1 MQCEFQAEVVGGR
14 HSISSLFLSIS
25 LSHFY
30 TLELVHTRWF
40 VFFPGVQMLTV
51 IVLRYTDGTWSLAG
65 GEQTNLHEHTWKLMG
80 KRNAVVCIWFWW
92 PRGICFLFF
101 TFHILLELLEVLNV
115 PLNLG
120 GCTIWPWFSYDL
132 EMIPCRVK
140 DRGEAEQERT
150 ARVFMDC
157 SSFRMS
163 VMNGNHLQTKVSVY
177 GLNHSCTAE
186 NMMVLGLYKS
196 HVRDYLSRI
205 ELSWREG

>member
-51 IVLRYTDGTWSLAG
+51 IVLRHTDGTWSLAG

-115 PLNLG
+115 PLTLG
-120 GCTIWPWFSYDL
+120 GCTIWPRFSYDL
-132 EMIPCRVK
+132 EMIPCRVQGQRWGRAGK
-140 DRGEAEQERT
+140 NSE
-150 ARVFMDC
+150 C
-157 SSFRMS
+157 I
-163 VMNGNHLQTKVSVY
+163 Y
-177 GLNHSCTAE
+177 GLFLLSDVGNERESSSDQGQCVWIESLVHS
-186 NMMVLGLYKS
+186 GK
-196 HVRDYLSRI
+196 HDGVRALQISR
-205 ELSWREG
+205 